1 MSSRLLPSYILPLGH
16 DAVLHSRAHH
26 PTVVCEEEGIIYA
39 EIDPKQMRGPKWNL
53 DVAGHYAL
61 PDVFRLTV
69 NQEGRISAFA
79 ATQTF
84 TCTHISVAPHEN
96 GLHKKADA
104 DSPLPIY
111 YGFAVAFPGCI
122 QAPQPERSPW

>member
-69 NQEGRISAFA
+69 NQEGR
-79 ATQTF
+79 
-84 TCTHISVAPHEN
+84 
-96 GLHKKADA
+96 
-104 DSPLPIY
+104 PII
-111 YGFAVAFPGCI
+111 AVAETRG
-122 QAPQPERSPW
+122 QVPQGETEPLED